1 MIARISLTMTAGIIA
16 SLVTSI
22 SYGASLSLQQAIHQ
36 AQQNDPWLTKS
47 QHIQAATNARQ
58 IAAGTLPDPKMSVGL
73 ANLPTDT
80 FDFDQEPM
88 TQFKVGVSQ
97 MFPRGDS
104 LELKQ
109 QQLRQQSLQHPFMRQ
124 DRKAKV
130 AVNVSQ
136 LWLDAYL
143 AQESIALI
151 NRNRGLFEQLA
162 GVAQA
167 SYASAMGKSRQQDII
182 RAQLELTRLDD
193 RLTNL
198 KQQQEMRLQAL
209 SEWTSNVFLREVKP
223 SSLKEN
229 SVFPQKLSH
238 YSTNELALTRKLPN
252 LHILKQQLVYA
263 KVTTP
268 QTLAK
273 HFMQHPAVKALEQQ
287 IQASQTEIK
296 LAEQK
301 YKPEWGVNASY
312 SYRDDDPNGNDRAD
326 FFSVGVT
333 FDLPLFTT
341 NRQDKEVQAAASQAE
356 AIKTE
361 KWLLLRNMMARFE
374 TAKAQLKRLE
384 QRLSLYQSQ
393 LLPQMH
399 QQAEAALTAYTN
411 DEGDF
416 AEVVRARIAELNAEI
431 DALAINVAK
440 QKTIA
445 QLNYFFTT
453 N

>member
-1 MIARISLTMTAGIIA
+1 MTSRISLPITAGIIA
-16 SLVTSI
+16 SLISST
-22 SYGASLSLQQAIHQ
+22 SYGASLSLQQAIHL
-36 AQQNDPWLTKS
+36 AQKNDPWLTQS
-47 QHIQAATNARQ
+47 QHIQAATTARQ

-88 TQFKVGVSQ
+88 TQLKVGVSQ
-97 MFPRGDS
+97 MFPRGNS
-104 LELKQ
+104 LALKQ
-109 QQLRQQSLQHPFMRQ
+109 QQLKLQSQQHPFMRQ

-130 AVNVSQ
+130 AANVSQ
-136 LWLDAYL
+136 LWFDAYL

-151 NRNRGLFEQLA
+151 NRNRSLFEQLA

-167 SYASAMGKSRQQDII
+167 NYASAMGKSRQQDII

-198 KQQQEMRLQAL
+198 LQQQEMQLQAL
-209 SEWTSNVFLREVKP
+209 SEWTSDAFINEVKP
-223 SSLKEN
+223 TGHSAS
-229 SVFPQKLSH
+229 PQALSH
-238 YSTNELALTRKLPN
+238 YSASGLALTRKLPN
-252 LHILKQQLVYA
+252 LHILKQQLVYT

-273 HFMQHPAVKALEQQ
+273 HFMQHPAVKALDQQ

-333 FDLPLFTT
+333 FDLPLFTA

-361 KWLLLRNMMARFE
+361 KWLLLRNMIARFE
-374 TAKAQLKRLE
+374 TAKAQLKRLD

-411 DEGDF
+411 DDGDF

-431 DALAINVAK
+431 DALTIHVAK

>member
-1 MIARISLTMTAGIIA
+1 MTSQALLTITAGVFLSLA
-16 SLVTSI
+16 SGM
-22 SYGASLSLQQAIHQ
+22 SYGSPLTLSQALRL

-47 QHIQAATNARQ
+47 QHIQEATMAKQ

-88 TQFKVGVSQ
+88 TQFKVGVAQ

-104 LELKQ
+104 LQLKQ
-109 QQLRQQSLQHPFMRQ
+109 QQLKLQSQQHPFLRQ

-130 AVNVSQ
+130 AVTVSQ

-151 NRNRGLFEQLA
+151 NRNRGLFEQLS

-167 SYASAMGKSRQQDII
+167 SYASAMGKSRQQDIV

-209 SEWTSNVFLREVKP
+209 SEWTSDAFISEIKP
-223 SSLKEN
+223 SNIKGRIASPTMVSSY
-229 SVFPQKLSH
+229 SVNRLTLS
-238 YSTNELALTRKLPN
+238 RKLPH
-252 LHILKQQLVYA
+252 LHLLKRQLVFT
-263 KVTTP
+263 KNSTP

-273 HFMQHPAVKALEQQ
+273 YFMQHPAVKALDQQ
-287 IQASQTEIK
+287 IQANQTEIK

-374 TAKAQLKRLE
+374 TAKVQLKRLD

-431 DALAINVAK
+431 DALTINVAK

-445 QLNYFFTT
+445 QLNYFLITK
-453 N
+453 